1 MFSVALVGGDG
12 AGKTTI
18 AKRLEESFPLP
29 IKHIYMGISPI
40 SSNYALPTT
49 RLIRFFKIRRY
60 KKQNRES
67 GEITPEALSLHLH
80 YRSEKRHPVWVMART
95 ANRMIDTIYRNIIAR
110 NYMTRGY
117 VVVFDRHLLFELSP
131 DVIDGQYQ
139 PQPLHHKILHWFLSN
154 IFTKPDIVL
163 FLDADPEILYS
174 RKKEATLEHLAMR
187 REAILSQGKKVP
199 NFIQVDASQ
208 SLDNVEAVIAQHIL
222 EFHGKHT

>member
-18 AKRLEESFPLP
+18 AKCLEESFPLP
-29 IKHIYMGISPI
+29 VKQIYMGISPI

-49 RLIRFFKIRRY
+49 RFVRYLKIRRY
-60 KKQNRES
+60 KKQNGES
-67 GEITPEALSLHLH
+67 GEITPESLSLHLH
-80 YRSEKRHPVWVMART
+80 YRSVERGPVWVMART
-95 ANRMIDTIYRNIIAR
+95 VNRLLGTIYRNIISL

-117 VVVFDRHLLFELSP
+117 VVIYDRHLLFELSP
-131 DVIDGQYQ
+131 DVINGKKQ
-139 PQPLHHKILHWFLSN
+139 PQPLDQKFLHWLLSN
-154 IFTKPDIVL
+154 IFPKPDIVF

-174 RKKEATLEHLAMR
+174 RKGEATLEHLAMR

-208 SLDNVEAVIAQHIL
+208 PLDNVTAFVTQHIL
-222 EFHGKHT
+222 EFHDKTN